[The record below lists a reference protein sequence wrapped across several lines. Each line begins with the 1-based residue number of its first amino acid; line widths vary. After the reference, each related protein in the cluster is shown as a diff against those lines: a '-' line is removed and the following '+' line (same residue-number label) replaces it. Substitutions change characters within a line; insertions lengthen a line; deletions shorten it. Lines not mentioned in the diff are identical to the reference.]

1 MNNKKFILA
10 KKDINNLLFQRNEIL
25 STTQKILRKRFGR
38 FLFTNFLIFFFRKK
52 NISSIYYN
60 IVKKEFF
67 QISSFISRA
76 KKKENVLCIG
86 CGLGGLEVLLQKEK
100 LKTSNF
106 FLFERNFTSLKV
118 SYGFDSKNK
127 ESYNSINSTKLFIR
141 NNSINK
147 SKFILID
154 IDKDKLP
161 KVKFDIVISLLSLDY
176 HYPFNSYYK
185 YLKKNS
191 HKETIFIFDTIRV
204 DCLKKIFKTVKI
216 ISFDKKKVHSS
227 QRLFCKNLY

>member
-1 MNNKKFILA
+1 MNNKKFTLV
-10 KKDINNLLFQRNEIL
+10 KKDIKNLLFQRNEML
-25 STTQKILRKRFGR
+25 STTQKLLRKHFGR
-38 FLFTNFLIFFFRKK
+38 FLFTNFLIFFFFKK
-52 NISSIYYN
+52 NIGSIYYN
-60 IVKKEFF
+60 IVKKELFL
-67 QISSFISRA
+67 ISPFISKA
-76 KKKENVLCIG
+76 KKNKNILSIG

-100 LKTSNF
+100 LNTSNF

-127 ESYNSINSTKLFIR
+127 EAYNSIDSTKLFIE

-176 HYPFNSYYK
+176 HYPFSLYHK
-185 YLKKNS
+185 YIKENS
-191 HKETIFIFDTIRV
+191 HRETIFIFDTIRPNYF
-204 DCLKKIFKTVKI
+204 KKIFKTVRI
-216 ISFDKKKVHSS
+216 ISCDAKRVHSS
-227 QRLFCKNLY
+227 SRLLCKNLY